1 MNNTRRYPRTMQEAF
16 GPYTTSQIHEQSEPM
31 ATGDKWIVGL
41 GLAVMMVLLAAII
54 AGVI

>member
-16 GPYTTSQIHEQSEPM
+16 GPYTSSQIHEPQEPM

-41 GLAVMMVLLAAII
+41 GMAVMLVLLAAIFS
-54 AGVI
+54 GVI

>member
-16 GPYTTSQIHEQSEPM
+16 GPYTTSEIYEPSEPM

-41 GLAVMMVLLAAII
+41 GMAVMLVLLAAIFS
-54 AGVI
+54 GVI

>member
-1 MNNTRRYPRTMQEAF
+1 MNTTRKHPRTMQEAF
-16 GPYTTSQIHEQSEPM
+16 GPYTTSQIHQQSEPM

-41 GLAVMMVLLAAII
+41 GLAVMLVLLAAIL